1 MNPKDPDGRN
11 FSAGFWRLADPKIT
25 LASMASILLGVSC
38 AARDHRVMWG
48 WLTLTILGIFAIEVA
63 KNASGEIFDFDS
75 GTDVMVRVEDR
86 SPFSGGKR
94 VLVDGLLSR
103 AETRYIAAAFYGV
116 GCGIGLFIYLMRAHG
131 VLWLGLF
138 GVGCAYFYHAP
149 PIKLSYRGLGELAV
163 GIIYGPLICTGTY
176 LVQVGSYSTT
186 SLLVSIPL
194 GLLVAAFL
202 WINEFPD
209 SRADSKSG
217 KRTLVVR
224 MGQRRAA
231 RVFCGMVTAAYVF
244 LSFMPILGISKWVL
258 LGLAGLAPG
267 IWACIRSVTSF
278 DVTRKLVPAQAA
290 TLAGFVLY
298 ALGAGIG
305 MVVGQ

>member
-1 MNPKDPDGRN
+1 MNEKDRDRRD

-25 LASMASILLGVSC
+25 LASMASIFLGACC
-38 AARDHRVMWG
+38 AARDSRVALG
-48 WLTLTILGIFAIEVA
+48 WLALTILGIFAIEVA

-75 GTDVMVRVEDR
+75 GTDLMIREEDR

-103 AETRYIAAAFYGV
+103 AETRYIAAAFYSV
-116 GCGIGLFIYLMRAHG
+116 GCCIGLFIFVMRTHD
-131 VLWLGLF
+131 VLWLGLL

-149 PIKLSYRGLGELAV
+149 PISLSYRGLGELAV

-176 LVQVGSYSTT
+176 LVQVGSHSMTL
-186 SLLVSIPL
+186 LLVSMPL
-194 GLLVAAFL
+194 GLLVSAFL

-209 SRADSKSG
+209 SSADSKSG
-217 KRTLVVR
+217 KRTLVVM
-224 MGQRRAA
+224 MGQRQAA
-231 RVFCGMVTAAYVF
+231 RVFCGIVAAAYVI
-244 LSFMPILGISKWVL
+244 LSFMPMFGLTKWVL
-258 LGLAGLAPG
+258 LGLLGLPPG
-267 IWACIRSVTSF
+267 IWACQRSVTSF

-290 TLAGFVLY
+290 TLVGFVLY

-305 MVVGQ
+305 IVVGK